1 MQPSLT
7 DPATLVRRWRL
18 PASSLPDVTAASERF
33 ALKVTEHLA
42 RRLESLGPEHPLV
55 RQFLPS
61 ADELV
66 EREGFVSD
74 PVGDAHVQRSPGL
87 LQKYQGRAL
96 VVATAA
102 CPVHCRY
109 CFRREYPY
117 ADGSA
122 VNHWPG
128 VLATLRGDTSI
139 TEVILSGGDP
149 LSLSNTVLARM
160 VGDLESIPSVTRLR
174 IHTRFPTTGPARVD
188 DELLRLLG
196 GTRFAPVVVV
206 LHVNHADELDDEVR
220 AAVRRLRST
229 GAVLLC
235 QSVLLRGVNDSAEA
249 LAALSEALGSMGVVP
264 YYLHLLDRV
273 RGAGH
278 FEVPEAEAVALVRAL
293 TDRLPGY
300 LVPKLVREVAGE
312 RAKSGVPLHG
322 AADGEEAA
330 RAQGSQGER

>member
-1 MQPSLT
+1 MERSLT

-18 PASSLPDVTAASERF
+18 PDASLADISAASDRF
-33 ALKVTEHLA
+33 ALKLPEHLA
-42 RRLESLGPEHPLV
+42 RVLEGAAASDPLV

-61 ADELV
+61 ADEIV

-74 PVGDAHVQRSPGL
+74 PVGDAHVQRVPGL
-87 LQKYQGRAL
+87 LQKYRGRAL

-117 ADGSA
+117 ADASA
-122 VNHWPG
+122 ASRWPE
-128 VLATLRGDTSI
+128 VVASLREDPSI

-149 LSLSNTVLARM
+149 LSLSNAVLARM
-160 VGDLESIPSVTRLR
+160 VGALEDVASLTRLR
-174 IHTRFPTTGPARVD
+174 IHTRFPTTSPSRVD
-188 DELLRLLG
+188 DGLLEALTR
-196 GTRFAPVVVV
+196 TRFAPVVVV
-206 LHVNHADELDDEVR
+206 LHVNHARELAGDAAD
-220 AAVRRLRST
+220 AVRRLRGT

-235 QSVLLRGVNDSAEA
+235 QSVLLRGVNDDEDT
-249 LAALSEALGSMGVVP
+249 LAALSERLGALGVVP

-278 FEVPEAEAVALVRAL
+278 FEVPESEGVALVRGL
-293 TDRLPGY
+293 TERLPGY

-312 RAKSGVPLHG
+312 
-322 AADGEEAA
+322 
-330 RAQGSQGER
+330 GSKTLISLAPR